1 MPEISNSPLLSVL
14 TVAIRRSGAFQVSSS
29 TFASGVHA
37 AIVETDPVTAEI
49 TVRRYVVIHDCG
61 NVINPRIVEGQVMG
75 AVAQGIGGALYER
88 IVYDEHGQMLNAS
101 YMDFLM
107 PFVTEMPDSLEM
119 DHTVTPSGLNPLGMK
134 GAGEAGVIPTSAVI
148 AAAIEDAEGISIT
161 SMPISPSELFEL
173 RLAHA
178 GSSSEENS

>member
-1 MPEISNSPLLSVL
+1 VREGEQPGLEATGYYSPP
-14 TVAIRRSGAFQVSSS
+14 TS

-49 TVRRYVVIHDCG
+49 HVRKYAVVHDCG
-61 NVINPRIVEGQVMG
+61 NVINPRIVEGQVQG

-107 PFVTEMPDSLEM
+107 PFVTEMPDSLDM

-148 AAAIEDAEGISIT
+148 AAAIEDAEGIPIR

-173 RLAHA
+173 RLTHA
-178 GSSSEENS
+178 ASQSEENE